1 MRATGRIRTSWLL
14 ALQGAALTT
23 AVAIAPTR
31 AGAEG
36 GAAKGPI
43 VEKFGV
49 ARVDFSAGVVLVEGA
64 AAADPH
70 APNAGV
76 ARVRAENLA
85 RSIAARRLA
94 LALSQV
100 SIGRLG
106 CPGRPSQ
113 EVIDAATAR
122 APAERIEWSSDGSVA
137 LELRVPLAQLA
148 ALPAQHATTPDG
160 GIPGPAVLLVQVGE
174 QPTWFHD
181 EAGRCVPAPRHFETV
196 SEARA
201 AGGEL
206 ASADLVLSRQALVRD
221 DDKNGRGPFRP
232 PPRVLGVARRDD
244 TGVGGGK

>member
-1 MRATGRIRTSWLL
+1 MRTPRRRPSPWLF
-14 ALQGAALTT
+14 ALSVAAGAADPRP
-23 AVAIAPTR
+23 AWS
-31 AGAEG
+31 E
-36 GAAKGPI
+36 GAAGKGPI

-49 ARVDFSAGVVLVEGA
+49 ARVDFSGGVVLVEGA

-94 LALSQV
+94 VALSQV
-100 SIGRLG
+100 SLPRLG
-106 CPGRPSQ
+106 CPSRPSQ
-113 EVIDAATAR
+113 ATIDAAAAR
-122 APAERIEWSSDGSVA
+122 APTERIEWSSDGSVT
-137 LELRVPLAQLA
+137 LELRVPLAELA
-148 ALPAQHATTPDG
+148 ALPAQHALVPDG
-160 GIPGPAVLLVQVGE
+160 GVPGPAVLLVQVGE

-221 DDKNGRGPFRP
+221 EDRNGRGPFRP
-232 PPRVLGVARRDD
+232 PPRVIGVARRDD
-244 TGVGGGK
+244 TGVGGGR